1 MKQRRLFYALLPV
14 LSLFVLCQT
23 AARAQQVVAEGET
36 VPFHISSLDTAFA
49 MQGDFE
55 GEYTVYPEAIRVR
68 LTKALVRVGTHC
80 PYKGRREF
88 RAVSFWLATT
98 NPETG
103 RWKRAFASQKHMVRT
118 VMLPGDEYRFD
129 GAEFLI
135 PKLSETDLSK
145 HWLVVEMEDIALE
158 LPAEEDSVEGYAFA
172 NSCRDVFIKKKPS
185 DD

>member
-1 MKQRRLFYALLPV
+1 MKQRRLFFVLLPA
-14 LSLFVLCQT
+14 LSLFVLCRP
-23 AARAQQVVAEGET
+23 AAHAQQVVAEGET
-36 VPFHISSLDTAFA
+36 AAFHISSLDTPFA

-103 RWKRAFASQKHMVRT
+103 KWKRAFTSQKHLVRT

-135 PKLSETDLSK
+135 PKEAATDLSR
-145 HWLVVEMEDIALE
+145 HWFVVEMEDVALE
-158 LPAEEDSVEGYAFA
+158 VPSKGGAVEGYAFA
-172 NSCRDVFIKKKPS
+172 NSCPDVFIKKEKP
-185 DD
+185 